1 MLTNAQEDLIAATA
15 PVVAE
20 HLNAITA
27 RFYPL
32 MFERYPEVKPLFNQ
46 THQASGG
53 QARALAGAVLAY
65 VGARH
70 SREAVDR
77 LLAPVVSKHVS
88 LNILPEHYPIVGE
101 CLMAAIGEVLGD
113 AVTPEI
119 ADAWG
124 ALYGELAAVLIAAEQ
139 GRYDSFAA
147 TRGGWQGLRRFRIVR
162 TQDESREI
170 RSLYL
175 APVAGPMFSFLPGQ
189 YIGMRL
195 ETPQGVI
202 HRHYSL
208 SHSPHEDF
216 CRISVKRETQGQ
228 SSQYLHSLAVGDEID
243 LLPPAGELTLE
254 HSETSADEAPVLLL
268 SAGVGQ
274 TPMLS
279 LLEAALAAGRKVIYL
294 HAARNPEV
302 HAFDTALRSLAEQH
316 PEQLNYQV
324 CYEQADTLP
333 RHAHL
338 GVIHRNWLAEQIV
351 EAGVSAESL
360 QAFVIGPHGFMQTMI
375 RHLTQIGVPI
385 AQCHHEHFGP
395 SVAISVDSAVA

>member
-1 MLTNAQEDLIAATA
+1 MLTVTQEDLIAATA

-32 MFERYPEVKPLFNQ
+32 MFERYPEVKSLFNQ

-77 LLAPVVSKHVS
+77 LLAPIVSKHVS

-113 AVTPEI
+113 AVTPDI

-124 ALYGELAAVLIAAEQ
+124 ALYGELADVLIAAER
-139 GRYDSFAA
+139 GLYDSFAA
-147 TRGGWQGLRRFRIVR
+147 TRGGWQGLRRFRIAR
-162 TQDESREI
+162 LHDESSEI

-175 APVAGPMFSFLPGQ
+175 APLEGPLFSFTPGQ

-195 ETPQGVI
+195 VTPNGVI
-202 HRHYSL
+202 YRHYSL
-208 SHSPHEDF
+208 SHSPNDAF
-216 CRISVKRETQGQ
+216 CRISVKRESHGQ
-228 SSQYLHSLAVGDEID
+228 SSNYLHSLTVGDGID
-243 LLPPAGELTLE
+243 LLPPGGVLTLGDNE
-254 HSETSADEAPVLLL
+254 GPVLLL

-274 TPMLS
+274 TPMLP
-279 LLEAALAAGRKVIYL
+279 LLDAALAAGRQVIYL
-294 HAARNPEV
+294 HAARDPEV
-302 HAFDTALRSLAEQH
+302 HAFDDTLQALAAQY
-316 PEQLNYQV
+316 PEQMRYQV
-324 CYEQADTLP
+324 CYEQADPLP
-333 RHAHL
+333 SHAHL
-338 GVIHRNWLAEQIV
+338 GVIEREWLASQLV
-351 EAGVSAESL
+351 DANVSAEAL
-360 QAFVIGPHGFMQTMI
+360 EAFVIGPHGFMQAMI
-375 RHLTQIGVPI
+375 QTLTQLGVPVSH
-385 AQCHHEHFGP
+385 CHYEHFGP
-395 SVAISVDSAVA
+395 SIAITAEPTLA

>member
-101 CLMAAIGEVLGD
+101 CLMTAIGEVLGD

-175 APVAGPMFSFLPGQ
+175 APVEGPMFSFLPGQ

-195 ETPQGVI
+195 ATPQGVI

-208 SHSPHEDF
+208 SHAPDERF
-216 CRISVKRETQGQ
+216 CRISVKREAHGQ
-228 SSQYLHSLAVGDEID
+228 SSQYLHALKTGDEIE
-243 LLPPAGELTLE
+243 LLPPAGELTFE
-254 HSETSADEAPVLLL
+254 HAAPQSADAPVLLL

-279 LLEAALAAGRKVIYL
+279 LLTAALAAGRQVIYL

-302 HAFDTALRSLAEQH
+302 HAFDATLKALVAQY
-316 PEQLNYQV
+316 PTQLHYQV
-324 CYEQADTLP
+324 CYEQAETLP
-333 RHAHL
+333 PHAQL
-338 GVIHRNWLAEQIV
+338 GIIERDWLAQQI
-351 EAGVSAESL
+351 AATGASAESL
-360 QAFVIGPHGFMQTMI
+360 QAFVIGPHGFMQSMI
-375 RHLTQIGVPI
+375 QHLSRIGVPLS
-385 AQCHHEHFGP
+385 QCHHEHFGP
-395 SVAISVDSAVA
+395 SAPLAIDTAVA

>member
-1 MLTNAQEDLIAATA
+1 MLTIAQEDLIAATA

-20 HLNAITA
+20 HLNTITA

-46 THQASGG
+46 THQSSGG

-77 LLAPVVSKHVS
+77 LLAPVISKHVS

-124 ALYGELAAVLIAAEQ
+124 ALYGELADVLIAAEQ

-147 TRGGWQGLRRFRIVR
+147 TRGGWQGLRRFRIAR
-162 TQDESREI
+162 LHDESSEI

-175 APVAGPMFSFLPGQ
+175 EPLEGPLFSFTPGQ

-195 ETPQGVI
+195 VTPNGAI

-208 SHSPHEDF
+208 SHTPNDAF
-216 CRISVKRETQGQ
+216 CRISVKREPHGQ
-228 SSQYLHSLAVGDEID
+228 SSNYLHSLTVGDEID
-243 LLPPAGELTLE
+243 LLPPGGELTLG
-254 HSETSADEAPVLLL
+254 DYQGPVLLL

-274 TPMLS
+274 TPMLP
-279 LLEAALAAGRKVIYL
+279 LLDAALAAGRQIIYL
-294 HAARNPEV
+294 HAARNPDV
-302 HAFDTALRSLAEQH
+302 HAFDASLTALAARH
-316 PEQLNYQV
+316 PDQLHYQV

-338 GVIHRNWLAEQIV
+338 GVIERDWLARQLV
-351 EAGVSAESL
+351 DNNVSAEAL
-360 QAFVIGPHGFMQTMI
+360 EAFVIGPHGFMQAMI
-375 RHLTQIGVPI
+375 KTLTTLGVPVSH
-385 AQCHHEHFGP
+385 CHYEHFGP
-395 SVAISVDSAVA
+395 SITITAEPAIA